1 MSQSPQTVSGETATF
16 VYGVVVGITVHIV
29 GYLVTYA
36 SAASAVK
43 RAVQG
48 TTPLTD
54 AGAAFA
60 PAWKAVG
67 WVFYDAHLVG
77 TRLPDTT
84 GHIDL
89 VGYSEVQFLYLIP
102 PLLLIIAGGIVAY
115 LTRVTDPKTGVQVG
129 VTITLGYLPFAIIG
143 AILVSFV
150 GIQPDLLRA
159 AVIAGIVYPVAFGAI
174 GGGLIGVLRADRHG
188 IIDTPLS

>member
-1 MSQSPQTVSGETATF
+1 MV
-16 VYGVVVGITVHIV
+16 VYGVIVGITGYVV
-29 GYLVTYA
+29 GYLLTYA
-36 SAASAVK
+36 TAASAVK
-43 RAVQG
+43 RAVRG
-48 TTPLTD
+48 TVPLND

-77 TRLPDTT
+77 TRVPNTS

-89 VGYSEVQFLYLIP
+89 VGHSEVQFLYLVP
-102 PLLLIIAGGIVAY
+102 PLLLVVAGGSVAY
-115 LTRVTDPKTGVQVG
+115 FTRVKDPKAGVQAG
-129 VTITLGYLPFAIIG
+129 LMIAIGYLPFAIIG

-159 AVIAGIVYPVAFGAI
+159 AVVAGIVYPVAFGAI
-174 GGGLIGVLRADRHG
+174 GGGLVGVLRADRRE
-188 IIDTPLS
+188 IIG